1 MENNAKTIIDAYR
14 QMFGIEN
21 AMEKTRN
28 ILEKCTNDEGKHI
41 DFDALM
47 ESSKTT
53 VKGLSYVFAKDI
65 WEIIA
70 NTNMLTFKITNNF
83 VPKCGFQK

>member
-21 AMEKTRN
+21 TMEKTRN

-70 NTNMLTFKITNNF
+70 NTNLLTFKINGNF